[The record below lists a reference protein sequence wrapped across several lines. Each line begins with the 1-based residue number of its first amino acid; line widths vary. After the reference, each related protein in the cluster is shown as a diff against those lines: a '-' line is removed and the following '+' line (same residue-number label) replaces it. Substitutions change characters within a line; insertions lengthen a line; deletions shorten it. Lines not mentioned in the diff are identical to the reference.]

1 MHTNHNRRMVLGTLA
16 AAAAGAAS
24 PWARAQSAYPSK
36 PIRVIIPYAAGG
48 STDATVRK
56 ITSLVN
62 IGQPFVVDNKPGAGT
77 QIGTQA
83 IIEAP
88 PDGHT
93 LGFVTAALSQ
103 NQVQMTS
110 WNIDPLKQLVPISAA
125 VSVPVVLFVN
135 PAKHNVRTLA
145 EFIRAVKA
153 NPSGGFF
160 ASSGG
165 SDVLPM
171 HNFNTLAGTKL
182 EIVNFKG
189 ESNVIV
195 AMMRG
200 DADIAMSALG
210 SVRQQIQAGTLR
222 ALAVTSIKRSPMFPD
237 VPTVDEAGVKG
248 YEFSSWSGFV
258 APAGTPRPIVDQL
271 NRAITGV
278 IRTPEIQKF
287 IADLGNFTIPGTPE
301 EFGQLISAEI
311 QKWNAVAKAAGFTP
325 A

>member
-1 MHTNHNRRMVLGTLA
+1 MRTNFNRRHVLGALASTLGAATAPWA
-16 AAAAGAAS
+16 AAQSGY
-24 PWARAQSAYPSK
+24 PAR

-56 ITSLVN
+56 ITSVINL
-62 IGQPFVVDNKPGAGT
+62 GQPFVVENKPGAGT

-83 IIEAP
+83 IIESP

-93 LGFVTAALSQ
+93 LGFLTAALSQ

-110 WNIDPLKQLVPISAA
+110 WNIDPLKQLVPIAAA

-135 PAKHNVRTLA
+135 PAKHNVRTLG
-145 EFIRAVKA
+145 EFIRAIKA
-153 NPSGGFF
+153 QPSGGFF

-189 ESNVIV
+189 ESNVILG
-195 AMMRG
+195 MMRG

-210 SVRQQIQAGTLR
+210 PVRQQIQAGTLR
-222 ALAVTSIKRSPMFPD
+222 PLAVTSVKRSPMYPD

-258 APAGTPRPIVDQL
+258 APAGTPRAIVDQL
-271 NRAITGV
+271 NRAIVGA

-287 IADLGNFTIPGTPE
+287 VADLGNFTIAGTPE
-301 EFGQLISAEI
+301 EFGQLIASEI
-311 QKWNAVAKAAGFTP
+311 QKWNAVAKAAGVKP